1 MMMASDPFSVLGLAA
16 DFDVDAR
23 EVERAYLRRA
33 AGAHPDVMGGDDEA
47 AEALAGQ
54 LNEARAV
61 LLDAERRAQA
71 LLALRGGPAKEE
83 DKSLP
88 AGFLMEMMQTREEI
102 EEALGSKDA
111 ARVRAWREWALA
123 QRAEYVERV
132 SRLFREGGSHNLV
145 EVRKQLNAWRYVE
158 RLIEQMDAGAGGGA
172 A

>member
-1 MMMASDPFSVLGLAA
+1 MMMASDPFSVLGLAP

-33 AGAHPDVMGGDDEA
+33 AGAHPDVMGGDDDA

-61 LLDAERRAQA
+61 LLDAERRANA
-71 LLALRGGPAKEE
+71 LLALRGGAAKEV

-88 AGFLMEMMQTREEI
+88 AGFLMEMMRTREEI
-102 EEALGSKDA
+102 EDALGSKDA

-123 QRAEYVERV
+123 QRAGYVERV

-145 EVRKQLNAWRYVE
+145 EVRKHLNAWRYVE

-172 A
+172 S